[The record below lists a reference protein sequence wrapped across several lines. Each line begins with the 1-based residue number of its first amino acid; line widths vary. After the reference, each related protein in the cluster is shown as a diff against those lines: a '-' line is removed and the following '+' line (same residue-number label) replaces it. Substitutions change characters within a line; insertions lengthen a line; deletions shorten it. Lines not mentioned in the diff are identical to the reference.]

1 MATVSSTQARIE
13 KVLVE
18 AASLLVERARAQ
30 LEREVEVD
38 ASGDSSAELRRLRDL
53 EDELRTSA
61 KTLAM
66 RAAMA
71 RAPPLIRRS
80 TPTPLPRRRPATYDP
95 GRVTTKRVPPSAGAS
110 RLMSPPC
117 SCTICRLM
125 NSPN

>member
-53 EDELRTSA
+53 EDELLTIRQGLT
-61 KTLAM
+61 
-66 RAAMA
+66 RAAV
-71 RAPPLIRRS
+71 APSPGPQLS
-80 TPTPLPRRRPATYDP
+80 KYYDVP
-95 GRVTTKRVPPSAGAS
+95 GQEDS
-110 RLMSPPC
+110 
-117 SCTICRLM
+117 
-125 NSPN
+125 